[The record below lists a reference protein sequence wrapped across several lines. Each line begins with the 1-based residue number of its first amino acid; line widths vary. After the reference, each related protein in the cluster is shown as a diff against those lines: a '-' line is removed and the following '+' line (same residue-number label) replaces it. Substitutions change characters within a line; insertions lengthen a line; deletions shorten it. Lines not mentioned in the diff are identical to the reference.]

1 MQKMTASPVATVA
14 SPTAGD
20 ERGAAAIEYGIMIA
34 LISAVLIATLA
45 LTGNNLNALFH
56 QVTYM
61 FVGM

>member
-14 SPTAGD
+14 SPTARD
-20 ERGAAAIEYGIMIA
+20 DRGAAAIEYGIMIA